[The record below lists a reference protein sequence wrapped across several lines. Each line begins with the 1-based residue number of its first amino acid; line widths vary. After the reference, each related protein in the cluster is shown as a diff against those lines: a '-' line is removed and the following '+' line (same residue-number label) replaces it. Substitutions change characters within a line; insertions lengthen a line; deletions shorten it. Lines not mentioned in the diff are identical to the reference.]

1 MAALKSLSRVSRYCH
16 RAGLH
21 ERCKQE
27 ALVWRTTQMC
37 SGGFQAIGEMISHPV
52 FDKFATKSP
61 DMKKHCFAEE
71 AGAVDILGG
80 RL

>member
-1 MAALKSLSRVSRYCH
+1 
-16 RAGLH
+16 
-21 ERCKQE
+21 
-27 ALVWRTTQMC
+27 MC